1 MHPRKWH
8 TNLLILFLAG
18 WSLVSLVGVSVLM
31 IRAPVPVDPA
41 DCLLFL
47 WTPILIGWASWLL
60 FRQHRY
66 QALPLCIVPAMYIM
80 TAVRLSQGRLSCE
93 LARQR
98 VEPDQLSPRLWP
110 VRGVLPGL
118 RVLCRAPRS
127 QGLRLKPLRVRRR
140 RLAK

>member
-1 MHPRKWH
+1 MQPRKWH

-18 WSLVSLVGVSVLM
+18 WSLVSLIGVSVLM
-31 IRAPVPVDPA
+31 IRAPMPVDPA

-80 TAVRLSQGRLSCE
+80 TAVRLSQGRLSFVNWRVNLWNLTSFPLGYGLCAAFF
-93 LARQR
+93 LACAFYAA
-98 VEPDQLSPRLWP
+98 RLEA
-110 VRGVLPGL
+110 
-118 RVLCRAPRS
+118 RAS
-127 QGLRLKPLRVRRR
+127 
-140 RLAK
+140 A